1 MLGTTLFNF
10 CSVLSIRQ
18 DHSVRYHLFWG
29 DLVFLAKHHLIQGL
43 KVHAS
48 ITCQLLG
55 LCQPI
60 NGSQNSTVLR
70 YTAITM
76 TI

>member
-1 MLGTTLFNF
+1 MLGATLFNF
-10 CSVLSIRQ
+10 CSVLGIRQ
-18 DHSVRYHLFWG
+18 DHNVWYHLFGG

-43 KVHAS
+43 KVHGS

-55 LCQPI
+55 LYRPI
-60 NGSQNSTVLR
+60 SGSQNSTVLR